1 MKKKIPHFLIHDHTP
16 EAINNRLNAPQE
28 QHYMRDFVYGAIDG
42 TVTTFAVVAGVKGAE
57 LPHTIILILGLSNIV
72 ADGFSMAAGNYL
84 GSKVDNDQK
93 ALLLRYESD
102 QINHNPEGEKEEVR
116 QIFREKGFE
125 GDLLRKAVDVVV
137 SDRGQWLKMMMS
149 EEYGIDA
156 RSKSPV
162 KAALVTFGAFI
173 LFGSIPLLPFMTI
186 SDDPFF
192 YSCFG
197 AAGSFF
203 ILGALKSKWSLKN
216 KFMSGLETLV
226 IGSIAASVAF
236 FIGDFLKSLGL

>member
-1 MKKKIPHFLIHDHTP
+1 MKKKIPHFLKHDHTP
-16 EAINNRLNAPQE
+16 EAINQRLNTPQG
-28 QHYMRDFVYGAIDG
+28 QHFMRDFVYGAIDG

-57 LPHTIILILGLSNIV
+57 LPHAIILILGLSNIV

-84 GSKVDNDQK
+84 GSKVDNDHK
-93 ALLLRYESD
+93 DLLLKYENEA
-102 QINHNPEGEKEEVR
+102 ITHNPEGEKEEIR
-116 QIFREKGFE
+116 QIFREKGFT

-173 LFGSIPLLPFMTI
+173 LFGLIPLLPFMTRLH
-186 SDDPFF
+186 DPFL

-203 ILGALKSKWSLKN
+203 LLGALKSKWSLTN
-216 KFMSGLETLV
+216 KFISGLETLI
-226 IGSIAASVAF
+226 IGSVAASVAY